1 MVVVVVGF
9 TVVERF
15 ETLEVAGLAVAGVDG
30 FTVVVVLAAGFSV
43 LMVLETPVGAAGRTL
58 EEVDCL
64 ASEEDAG
71 RDICC

>member
-43 LMVLETPVGAAGRTL
+43 LMVLETPVGAARRTL
-58 EEVDCL
+58 EGVDCL